1 MTNLNGIVLITA
13 IFMPGMYIYLLL
25 EKMRKERENE
35 IVTGIVR
42 GVAVSTGYRWF
53 SLYTYWITPV
63 CIQMG
68 FTLTMI
74 IVYLLMAE
82 NAGGDGAKLAAYAVL
97 FFTSIGMLGSIALAA
112 VGYVRLVSVLRQAEA
127 D

>member
-1 MTNLNGIVLITA
+1 
-13 IFMPGMYIYLLL
+13 
-25 EKMRKERENE
+25 
-35 IVTGIVR
+35 
-42 GVAVSTGYRWF
+42 
-53 SLYTYWITPV
+53 
-63 CIQMG
+63 
-68 FTLTMI
+68 
-74 IVYLLMAE
+74 MAE